1 MEIYTTKEKVRYNR
15 ARPYQVSDKIEKL
28 GEQYGMNCPYGID
41 KIRPRYKKDKTTKK
55 IHETI
60 TPKFKQLV
68 NDSPEMKRKLEDY
81 LAPDVWY
88 YAKAK

>member
-1 MEIYTTKEKVRYNR
+1 MIE
-15 ARPYQVSDKIEKL
+15 QVPEVKHFLKLDNGLSDKIEKL